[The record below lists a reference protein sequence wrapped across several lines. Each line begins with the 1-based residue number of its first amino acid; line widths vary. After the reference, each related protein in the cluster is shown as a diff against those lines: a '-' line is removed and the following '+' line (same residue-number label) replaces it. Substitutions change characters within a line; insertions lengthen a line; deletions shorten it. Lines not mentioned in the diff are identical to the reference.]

1 MHSFRH
7 NVIERFHSRGHHHL
21 CKIIGTKESVFI
33 RREFNSHRTG
43 LEHQDGRCFFI
54 LKHQY
59 GHCDVML
66 KLSIVLYETST
77 FYDKTLSCRYISFMP
92 FNSRHIIFRFLPP
105 SPPPPPGSVFA
116 HLFANFSRDQ
126 SEKSRS
132 SVFLCSETKRKRS
145 LHRLNLLLPT

>member
-43 LEHQDGRCFFI
+43 LEHQDGRCVFI

-105 SPPPPPGSVFA
+105 SPPPSPW
-116 HLFANFSRDQ
+116 FSFCPLVCQ
-126 SEKSRS
+126 
-132 SVFLCSETKRKRS
+132 FLARPKPKIPILCLS
-145 LHRLNLLLPT
+145 LL

>member
-105 SPPPPPGSVFA
+105 SPPPLPLVQF
-116 HLFANFSRDQ
+116 
-126 SEKSRS
+126 
-132 SVFLCSETKRKRS
+132 
-145 LHRLNLLLPT
+145 LPTCLPISRATKAKNPDPLSFFALKPNGNARYTG